1 MQDYWRKIPH
11 CQAEKRLQSR
21 QKILEE
27 KGGAGAKA
35 KMPFGSWLKNK
46 AKAMREERDFK
57 SSVKVEAKEVQRR
70 TYRQAY
76 RKRMLRQAATQGQ
89 QHAKPRQS
97 GSLLD
102 LLVGSGGQKMPS
114 FDLGMG
120 LLGEST
126 KKQVRHKR
134 KR

>member
-1 MQDYWRKIPH
+1 
-11 CQAEKRLQSR
+11 
-21 QKILEE
+21 
-27 KGGAGAKA
+27 
-35 KMPFGSWLKNK
+35 MPFGSWLKNK

>member
-1 MQDYWRKIPH
+1 M
-11 CQAEKRLQSR
+11 S
-21 QKILEE
+21 
-27 KGGAGAKA
+27 
-35 KMPFGSWLKNK
+35 FGSWLKNK

-89 QHAKPRQS
+89 QHAKPRS
-97 GSLLD
+97 RGDLLD
-102 LLVGSGGQKMPS
+102 LLVGSGGQKMPT
-114 FDLGMG
+114 FDFGMG
-120 LLGEST
+120 LFGEST

>member
-1 MQDYWRKIPH
+1 
-11 CQAEKRLQSR
+11 
-21 QKILEE
+21 
-27 KGGAGAKA
+27 
-35 KMPFGSWLKNK
+35 MPFGTWLKNK

-57 SSVKVEAKEVQRR
+57 SNVKAEAKEVQRR

-89 QHAKPRQS
+89 QHAKPRE
-97 GSLLD
+97 GGNLLD
-102 LLVGSGGQKMPS
+102 LLAGSGGQGKQKMPS

-120 LLGEST
+120 LFGEST

>member
-1 MQDYWRKIPH
+1 M
-11 CQAEKRLQSR
+11 
-21 QKILEE
+21 
-27 KGGAGAKA
+27 
-35 KMPFGSWLKNK
+35 KNK

-57 SSVKVEAKEVQRR
+57 SSVKAEAKEVQRR

-89 QHAKPRQS
+89 QHAKPRS
-97 GSLLD
+97 RGDLLD
-102 LLVGSGGQKMPS
+102 LLVGSGGQGKQKMPT
-114 FDLGMG
+114 FDLGTG
-120 LLGEST
+120 LFGEST

>member
-1 MQDYWRKIPH
+1 
-11 CQAEKRLQSR
+11 
-21 QKILEE
+21 
-27 KGGAGAKA
+27 
-35 KMPFGSWLKNK
+35 MPFGAWLKNK
-46 AKAMREERDFK
+46 AKTMREERDFK

-102 LLVGSGGQKMPS
+102 LLVGSGGQGKQKMPT
-114 FDLGMG
+114 FDLGRG
-120 LLGEST
+120 LFGEEKT
-126 KKQVRHKR
+126 KKRR